1 MEEKVRDSVMERV
14 GFFALVGLA
23 IVGCCTTMVLAERRQ
38 ELNGDCFHVKQCYQI
53 GYLCA
58 RNRTCQCGFGYVV
71 NEKRTKCIGVVGSR
85 CIYDS
90 HCIEGAYCTG
100 REGWEVCKC
109 REEDNFI
116 PSEDLM
122 SCVDASSN
130 VPHLPTIFLLLLPSL
145 LTLSYL
151 NT

>member
-38 ELNGDCFHVKQCYQI
+38 
-53 GYLCA
+53 
-58 RNRTCQCGFGYVV
+58 
-71 NEKRTKCIGVVGSR
+71 VVGSR

-122 SCVDASSN
+122 SCVGKQRR
-130 VPHLPTIFLLLLPSL
+130 F
-145 LTLSYL
+145 
-151 NT
+151 